1 MQWAMVGF
9 YIRKIFEGLTMRKPY
24 FHVGEEV
31 ILQSVSRPDLNGEYT
46 VRQVLSVNELFI
58 CRNTGKKIRVVSNFT
73 YLLEEVIVCGDEG
86 MEMSW
91 YERALRKKHKPSD
104 DNFQQM
110 MNKFR
115 EKEHG

>member
-1 MQWAMVGF
+1 
-9 YIRKIFEGLTMRKPY
+9 MRKPY

-46 VRQVLSVNELFI
+46 VRQVLGVNEVYI
-58 CRNTGKKIRVVSNFT
+58 CRNTGAKLHVDESFSYI
-73 YLLEEVIVCGDEG
+73 LEEVIVCDDEG

-110 MNKFR
+110 MDKLR

>member
-1 MQWAMVGF
+1 
-9 YIRKIFEGLTMRKPY
+9 MRKPY

-46 VRQVLSVNELFI
+46 VRRVLGVNELFI
-58 CRNTGKKIRVVSNFT
+58 CRNTRKKIRVVNNLT
-73 YLLEEVIVCGDEG
+73 YLLEEVVACNVDGL
-86 MEMSW
+86 EMSVH
-91 YERALRKKHKPSD
+91 ERVLRKKHKPSD

-110 MNKFR
+110 MDKLR

>member
-1 MQWAMVGF
+1 
-9 YIRKIFEGLTMRKPY
+9 MRKPY

-46 VRQVLSVNELFI
+46 VRQVLGVNEVYI
-58 CRNTGKKIRVVSNFT
+58 CRNTGAKLNVHESFSYV
-73 YLLEEVIVCGDEG
+73 LEEVVVCDDEG
-86 MEMSW
+86 KEMSW

-110 MNKFR
+110 MDKLR